1 MQEYVNVQAKLVNG
15 SGQRNTVIVKN
26 SRATKTVEMIQNDRV
41 KQKKTRKLSPS
52 ERKKILAG
60 TFVPG
65 LWKNCK
71 LGSCLGHKAYRR
83 TYRKTRRQRR

>member
-1 MQEYVNVQAKLVNG
+1 MDQYVSVQAKLVNG
-15 SGQRNTVIVKN
+15 QGQRNTVIIKN
-26 SRATKTVEMIQNDRV
+26 GSATKTVEKIQNGRV
-41 KQKKTRKLSPS
+41 KQKKTRKLSPR

-71 LGSCLGHKAYRR
+71 LGSCSQ
-83 TYRKTRRQRR
+83 RKTRRNRR